1 MTVLVRDLRK
11 WDVTA
16 LVINTVIGA
25 GIFGL
30 PSAAFVL
37 LGAYSLVAYVLS
49 AIATFLIILC
59 FAEVASRFS
68 TTGGPYVY
76 ARAAFGPLVAFEVG
90 WLMWLSRCTAF
101 AALCNLLIGYLDYF
115 VPGIGN
121 GVWRAVASVFITAA
135 ITSVNVI
142 GVRSS
147 ARVMNTLTV
156 GKLIPLVL
164 VAGAGMFVVDT
175 HRFTF
180 NAVPPYSSFSQAAL
194 LLAFAYMGFEGAV
207 IPSGEVKDPARHLVF
222 GLLVGFAVIV
232 VVYLALQ
239 YVCIGLVPDLAHSP
253 RPLADAA
260 VQALGPWGAS
270 LVAFGAILSIAGTL
284 NSITFATSRLLLP
297 MSEQGQLPASFGR
310 IHARYRTP
318 ALAILFTAAVAL
330 AMTLFSTFLSA
341 LTISTVTRLTAY
353 AMTCG
358 ALPVLRRRGKA
369 PFHLPA
375 GMAVAVMAVI
385 FTIWLLS
392 GSSWAEI
399 RVVGAALV
407 VGLALYSF
415 GGTAVMHRDVRTE
428 V

>member
-1 MTVLVRDLRK
+1 MLVRDLRK

-30 PSAAFVL
+30 PSAAFAL
-37 LGAYSLVAYVLS
+37 LGAYSLVAYLVS
-49 AIATFLIILC
+49 AIAIFFIILC

-101 AALCNLLIGYLDYF
+101 AALCNLLVDYLDYF
-115 VPGIGN
+115 VPGIGS
-121 GVWRAVASVFITAA
+121 GVWRAVASVA
-135 ITSVNVI
+135 ITGAITFVNVI

-147 ARVMNTLTV
+147 ARVTNTLTI

-164 VAGAGMFVVDT
+164 VAGAGMFFVDT

-180 NAVPPYSSFSQAAL
+180 TSVPPYSSFSQAAL

-207 IPSGEVKDPARHLVF
+207 IPSGEVRDPARHLVF

-239 YVCIGLVPDLAHSP
+239 LVCIGLVRDLAHSQ

-260 VQALGPWGAS
+260 VQALGPPGAS
-270 LVAFGAILSIAGTL
+270 LVALGAVLAIAGTL

-297 MSEQGQLPASFGR
+297 MSEQGQLPALFGR
-310 IHARYRTP
+310 IHPNYRTP
-318 ALAILFTAAVAL
+318 AAAILFTAAVAL
-330 AMTLFSTFLSA
+330 MMTLLSTFLSA

-353 AMTCG
+353 AITCG
-358 ALPVLRRRGKA
+358 AVPVLRRRGRA

-375 GMAVAVMAVI
+375 GTAIAAAAII
-385 FTIWLLS
+385 FTLWLLS

-399 RVVGAALV
+399 RVVAAALV

-415 GGTAVMHRDVRTE
+415 GGTAMVYRDVRTE

>member
-1 MTVLVRDLRK
+1 MLVRDLRK

-30 PSAAFVL
+30 PSAAFAL
-37 LGAYSLVAYVLS
+37 LGAYSLVAYVAS

-101 AALCNLLIGYLDYF
+101 AALCNLLVGYLDYF
-115 VPGIGN
+115 VPGIGG
-121 GVWRAVASVFITAA
+121 GVWRAIASVAITAA
-135 ITSVNVI
+135 IAFVNVI

-156 GKLIPLVL
+156 GKLIPLVV
-164 VAGAGMFVVDT
+164 VAGVGLFFVDP

-180 NAVPPYSSFSQAAL
+180 TTAPPYSSFSQAAL

-207 IPSGEVKDPARHLVF
+207 IPGGEVRDPARHLVF

-232 VVYLALQ
+232 VVYLSLQ
-239 YVCIGLVPDLAHSP
+239 FVCIGLVPDLAHSQ

-270 LVAFGAILSIAGTL
+270 LVALGAVLSIAGTL
-284 NSITFATSRLLLP
+284 NSITFASARLLLP
-297 MSEQGQLPASFGR
+297 MSEQGQLPAWFGR
-310 IHARYRTP
+310 IHPTYHTP
-318 ALAILFTAAVAL
+318 AVAILVTTAVAL
-330 AMTLFSTFLSA
+330 LMTLFSTFLSA
-341 LTISTVTRLTAY
+341 LTVSTVTRLTAY
-353 AMTCG
+353 AITCG
-358 ALPVLRRRGKA
+358 AVPVLRRRGKA

-375 GMAVAVMAVI
+375 GTAIAVMAIVV
-385 FTIWLLS
+385 TMWLLS
-392 GSSWAEI
+392 GSSWDEV
-399 RVVGAALV
+399 RVVGAALA

-415 GGTAVMHRDVRTE
+415 GGTTTVSGDVRTE